1 MSVFVRFVR
10 AFVSAI
16 VKDHYRHADI
26 RSHADTYTLLS
37 CDAFTQQLH
46 LNIPL

>member
-1 MSVFVRFVR
+1 MSAFVRFVR

-16 VKDHYRHADI
+16 VKDHYL
-26 RSHADTYTLLS
+26 SHADTYTLLS